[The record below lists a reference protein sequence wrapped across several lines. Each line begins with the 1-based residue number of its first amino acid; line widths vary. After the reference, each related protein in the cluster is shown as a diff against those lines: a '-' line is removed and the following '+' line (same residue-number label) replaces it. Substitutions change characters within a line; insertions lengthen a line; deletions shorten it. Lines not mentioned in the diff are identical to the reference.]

1 MYKCPWIGTFYADEY
16 REEVRVSQQ
25 FQQLVV
31 VGHVDRGLGRELER
45 VVALLEPGREFRQEC
60 SERLFVADQVVVDE
74 IDVAAV
80 AKLIQSFELGEHLRR
95 RLGTRHTAI

>member
-45 VVALLEPGREFRQEC
+45 VVARLEPGREFRQEC
-60 SERLFVADQVVVDE
+60 SGRRTRNFRFGIPSFDQHIYSSVYSS
-74 IDVAAV
+74 
-80 AKLIQSFELGEHLRR
+80 QWN
-95 RLGTRHTAI
+95 